1 MPQLKFIEKTADM
14 KSTKTEVQA
23 KTSKKAEKKE
33 LQNNLSTKFFEA
45 VKSLG
50 HDAETIAEDLV
61 LVSKFLAKKIG
72 KKVSSTKKAAA
83 KKPAEVAAQAT
94 EVVKKVKTKA
104 TGKDGKKAGKA
115 SKAAQILNKA
125 QVTGIASEEKLS
137 QVLPKPA
144 ATTKSAST
152 TKTNSKR
159 PAKPAAKAA
168 TSKTATRKTGTDAE

>member
-1 MPQLKFIEKTADM
+1 MKT
-14 KSTKTEVQA
+14 TKGEVQK

-33 LQNNLSTKFFEA
+33 LQKNLSTKFFEA

-83 KKPAEVAAQAT
+83 KKPVEVAADAT
-94 EVVKKVKTKA
+94 EVVKKVKAKA
-104 TGKDGKKAGKA
+104 SGKDGKKAAKT
-115 SKAAQILNKA
+115 SKAAQVLDNA
-125 QVTGIASEEKLS
+125 LVTGIASEEKLA

-144 ATTKSAST
+144 AATKANT
-152 TKTNSKR
+152 KR
-159 PAKPAAKAA
+159 PAKPTVKAP
-168 TSKTATRKTGTDAE
+168 TTKPSTRKTGTDAE